1 MAICAAV
8 FGGAACAFLPRIAHR
23 LAVPAGEPLRS
34 TCAHCSAAFPPGKT
48 GWVRAGRSCACQSV
62 PWRLVAAG
70 AAAAALPAITLGPRP
85 IVLAVLLAIGPGVLL
100 AAIDL
105 RCRRLPDP
113 VVAVLAGL
121 TVPVLVTV
129 AGPGQVVR
137 AGAGAGVC
145 FTAYTM
151 IAILP
156 RAGLGF
162 GDVKLGAVLGF
173 VLGFAG
179 WPALA
184 VGVLV
189 PHLIA
194 GPVAVVLLATRRIGP
209 RSALPFGPALLAG
222 ALIGVCT

>member
-23 LAVPAGEPLRS
+23 LAVPAGEPFRS

-48 GWVRAGRSCACQSV
+48 GWVRAGRFCACQSV

>member
-1 MAICAAV
+1 
-8 FGGAACAFLPRIAHR
+8 
-23 LAVPAGEPLRS
+23 
-34 TCAHCSAAFPPGKT
+34 
-48 GWVRAGRSCACQSV
+48 
-62 PWRLVAAG
+62 
-70 AAAAALPAITLGPRP
+70 
-85 IVLAVLLAIGPGVLL
+85 VLAVLLAVGPGVLL